1 MKWTSVAWLATL
13 LLSVAANAASVD
25 TLSVDLN
32 SLIDAAAASKN
43 RFAVDIAHPVSGA
56 GTWTYSVRIPGAISM
71 SFHASE
77 VSLPAD
83 AVLTVTSGNTT
94 TTYHASDINRGGLWG
109 RPQLG
114 DTLNFTLSG
123 PAASLHIQSFQ
134 AGYRALASVVPDNPH
149 YTARLEMA
157 APADCTQNY
166 SCNVTDDNQGPARAT
181 VAVVVGNQYT
191 CTGTLMNNTSNDAT
205 PYVLTAR
212 HCQTGTMGGGDP
224 DAASAVTIYWDA
236 VTACGSVLGSIYT
249 GGTMTQSGAT
259 TVVEQQD
266 AWLIRLN
273 SAPAAPDA
281 WFAGWDATG
290 GVFTGGYSI
299 HHALGNNKQ
308 YVMWSGQAVWQSM
321 PRAAVRVNYES
332 TFWGLVNG
340 VGHTGAGASGAALFD
355 PSNRVVGSASLA
367 ALVGGGNTAGSCP
380 VNPAPAAATAQY
392 TALAGV
398 WNSMADAT
406 SSTGNV
412 TLQSVLDPTNTGKV
426 VMDGSALM
434 PVTLTADTSFLRTDQ
449 RLTLTWNVPDALSC
463 TASGGQPGDGWAGSR
478 SSSGSVEVS
487 SSAGG
492 HVEYGLNCRTADHV
506 GNAAVGVDWTYVQ
519 PVAWVGVNPDSVEVG
534 EAMELSWYSNVG
546 PCTASGG
553 QTGDGWAGAKAGSG
567 TQTVSASKL
576 GKIAFTLTCGT
587 YAQVASYKATV
598 TVTAPG
604 SEGAPVTVGTSPPAT
619 VTATP
624 PPAESSNAT
633 GALPGGDNPAS
644 DGASTAG
651 GASPASGGSGAGG
664 NSAGANG
671 GSAGVGGG
679 GAGANGGG
687 GALDLYWLCALG
699 ALLAFKA
706 RATRS
711 SRAVVPRESPAA
723 AHRPSQW

>member
-1 MKWTSVAWLATL
+1 MKWTSVASLATL
-13 LLSVAANAASVD
+13 LVSLAANAASVD
-25 TLSVDLN
+25 TLGVDLN

-43 RFAVDIAHPVSGA
+43 RFAVDIAHPVSGSD
-56 GTWTYSVRIPGAISM
+56 TWTYSVRIPGAISM

-94 TTYHASDINRGGLWG
+94 TTYRARDINQGGLWG
-109 RPQLG
+109 RPLLG

-123 PAASLHIQSFQ
+123 HAASIHIQSFQ
-134 AGYRALASVVPDNPH
+134 AGYRALGGVVPDSPH
-149 YTARLEMA
+149 YTARLKMV

-166 SCNVTDDNQGPARAT
+166 SCNATDANQGPARAT
-181 VAVVVGNQYT
+181 VAVVVGNQYL

-212 HCQTGTMGGGDP
+212 HCQNGTMGGGAP

-236 VTACGSVLGSIYT
+236 VTACGSTLGSIYS
-249 GGTMTQSGAT
+249 GSPITQSGAT

-290 GVFTGGYSI
+290 SVFTGGYSI

-308 YVMWSGQAVWQSM
+308 YVGWSGQAVWQSM

-340 VGHTGAGASGAALFD
+340 IGNTGAGASGGALFD

-367 ALVGGGNTAGSCP
+367 ALVGGENTAGSCP
-380 VNPAPAAATAQY
+380 VNPAPASPTAQY
-392 TALAGV
+392 TALSGV
-398 WNSMADAT
+398 WTSTADAT

-426 VMDGSALM
+426 VMDGFSLM

-449 RLTLTWNVPDALSC
+449 QLTLTWNVPDALSC
-463 TASGGQPGDGWAGSR
+463 TAGGGQTGDGWAGSR
-478 SSSGSVEVS
+478 PSSGSVKVS
-487 SSAGG
+487 SPAGG
-492 HVEYGLNCRTADHV
+492 HVEYGLSCRTADHV
-506 GNAAVGVDWTYVQ
+506 GNATVGVDWTYVQ
-519 PVAWVGVNPDSVEVG
+519 PVAWVGVSSDSVEVG
-534 EAMELSWYSNVG
+534 HPIELSWYSNLG

-553 QTGDGWAGAKAGSG
+553 QTGDGWAGAKEGSG
-567 TQTVSASKL
+567 TQTVSAVKA

-587 YAQVASYKATV
+587 YAHVASYKATV
-598 TVTAPG
+598 TVSAPG
-604 SEGAPVTVGTSPPAT
+604 SAGAPVTVGANPPAA
-619 VTATP
+619 VAATP
-624 PPAESSNAT
+624 PS
-633 GALPGGDNPAS
+633 AS
-644 DGASTAG
+644 PTTT
-651 GASPASGGSGAGG
+651 GASPGSSSANDVGSASGNAS
-664 NSAGANG
+664 S
-671 GSAGVGGG
+671 GGG
-679 GAGANGGG
+679 GAGGG

-706 RATRS
+706 RANQS
-711 SRAVVPRESPAA
+711 SRAVVPRE
-723 AHRPSQW
+723 